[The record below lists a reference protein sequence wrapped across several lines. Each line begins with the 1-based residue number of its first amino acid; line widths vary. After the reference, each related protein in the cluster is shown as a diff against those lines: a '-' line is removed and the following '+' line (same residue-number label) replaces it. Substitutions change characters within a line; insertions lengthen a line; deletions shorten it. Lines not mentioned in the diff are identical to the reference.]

1 MRVDLRRPLEHA
13 HRLGVRRDA
22 KPREIPGV
30 RIDVA
35 NLWRADDLSFGVTRG
50 DLVALGDVTRLDPLA
65 RYPIMVAEGTGRARV
80 HAFGF
85 QDVKYDQH
93 RRRCRGSLPGSSAVA
108 G

>member
-65 RYPIMVAEGTGRARV
+65 RYPIMVAEGKEFEAGHGRTMPQWPRS
-80 HAFGF
+80 G
-85 QDVKYDQH
+85 Q
-93 RRRCRGSLPGSSAVA
+93 
-108 G
+108 